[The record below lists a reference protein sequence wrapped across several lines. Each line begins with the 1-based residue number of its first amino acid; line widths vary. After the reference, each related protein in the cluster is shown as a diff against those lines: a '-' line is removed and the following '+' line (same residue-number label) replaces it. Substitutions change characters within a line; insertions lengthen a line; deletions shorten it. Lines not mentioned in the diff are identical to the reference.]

1 MVSGSL
7 SLPLL
12 GFFSPFPHGTP
23 SLSVTDSVFSLRS
36 WSTLLQTGF
45 LVPCLTQVPHHRVRF
60 VSLTGLSPSLVV
72 LSGTFC
78 YPSPFFST
86 GYPHAALLPHFSWF
100 GLLQF
105 RSPLLSESLLIS
117 FPGLLRWFTSPSFA
131 PPPYF
136 IQVFAVYESLHTDYS
151 IRISTALRICAS
163 PRGFSQLITSFFA
176 CQFLGIHHGPIFA

>member
-60 VSLTGLSPSLVV
+60 VSLTGLSPSSVV

-136 IQVFAVYESLHTDYS
+136 IQVLRCMNLF
-151 IRISTALRICAS
+151 IRITPFGYPRLSEYVLLPVAFRSLSRPSS
-163 PRGFSQLITSFFA
+163 PVSS
-176 CQFLGIHHGPIFA
+176 